1 MKFLSLILA
10 AVVTAGASLALTA
23 QAGDRARADDVRQLR
38 ESGKIL
44 SAEDIIARARKI
56 QPGQL
61 VGLELER
68 EAGRMIYEIKLIDT
82 ANKLHK
88 LELDA
93 ASGELLS
100 HREK

>member
-61 VGLELER
+61 VG
-68 EAGRMIYEIKLIDT
+68 G
-82 ANKLHK
+82 
-88 LELDA
+88 
-93 ASGELLS
+93 
-100 HREK
+100 

>member
-68 EAGRMIYEIKLIDT
+68 EAGRMVYEIKLIDT

-100 HREK
+100 NREK

>member
-68 EAGRMIYEIKLIDT
+68 EAGRMIYELKLIDS

-93 ASGELLS
+93 ATGALLS
-100 HREK
+100 RKEK

>member
-10 AVVTAGASLALTA
+10 GAVAAGASFALTA

-68 EAGRMIYEIKLIDT
+68 EAGRMVYEIKLIDT

>member
-10 AVVTAGASLALTA
+10 AVVTAGATLTLTA

-68 EAGRMIYEIKLIDT
+68 EAGRMVYEIKLIDT

>member
-1 MKFLSLILA
+1 MKFLSLIIA

-68 EAGRMIYEIKLIDT
+68 EAGRMVYEIKLIDT

>member
-10 AVVTAGASLALTA
+10 AVVTAGASLALTP

-68 EAGRMIYEIKLIDT
+68 EAGRMVYEIKLIDT

>member
-68 EAGRMIYEIKLIDT
+68 EAGRMVYEIKLIDT